1 MLSLADRLDSIAG
14 FFMVG
19 LVPSGS
25 EDPFALRRHATA
37 IVRILI
43 ESRLRLNLCA
53 SGAGR
58 ARRVDRSER
67 DGRASYWQRRSAGRH
82 RLFI

>member
-1 MLSLADRLDSIAG
+1 
-14 FFMVG
+14 MVG

-43 ESRLRLNLCA
+43 ESRLRLNLA
-53 SGAGR
+53 QAVR
-58 ARRVDRSER
+58 AAQK
-67 DGRASYWQRRSAGRH
+67 G
-82 RLFI
+82 